1 MLILT
6 VLQDPIAVFAAI
18 LSFDERW
25 GWFYLNIIL
34 NKILNYFHMS
44 VLLDIWK

>member
-18 LSFDERW
+18 SIFD
-25 GWFYLNIIL
+25 
-34 NKILNYFHMS
+34 K
-44 VLLDIWK
+44 K

>member
-34 NKILNYFHMS
+34 GAVVDK
-44 VLLDIWK
+44 D